1 MSAYKTSSNNKKK
14 SAANKMSNHKT
25 SVNAM
30 STHKNVKDLIKLIY
44 VLFRAGPT
52 YFVRCVPRH
61 CGVYLTIFAYATLTR
76 WRFNA
81 NCDAGAQL

>member
-1 MSAYKTSSNNKKK
+1 MSAYKTSSNNKNK

-52 YFVRCVPRH
+52 SYF
-61 CGVYLTIFAYATLTR
+61 F
-76 WRFNA
+76 
-81 NCDAGAQL
+81 DASHVTAVFI